1 MKSEQSQIEL
11 PKGWSAY
18 RKISHAA
25 SFFIQISWHSF
36 SLSLFHLRASIR
48 NSLLLVILFDLP
60 FDADYQTPVQST
72 LRVSLSRREYLETS
86 QFSYLPVY
94 IRICTERV
102 SPLAVPRKKR
112 GNHFGILSGITNATS
127 WEGYEANKRSK

>member
-1 MKSEQSQIEL
+1 MKSDHSQIEL

-72 LRVSLSRREYLETS
+72 LRVSLFSTRILGDFAIQLPPRLHTYLYRESLSFGRAAEKARQS
-86 QFSYLPVY
+86 LWDF
-94 IRICTERV
+94 IRDYQRDV
-102 SPLAVPRKKR
+102 V
-112 GNHFGILSGITNATS
+112 GGV
-127 WEGYEANKRSK
+127 RSE